1 MENKVFI
8 IKTFQN
14 NEVPAAFSDV
24 KIYVEGQ
31 DIVIRTQEGETYEY
45 PFAAQFLAMSKDAFN
60 LSFTDGKVISS
71 TELLNYID
79 KNNFDI
85 DGSLN
90 HHKSDTP
97 KTTSHQDAQAKETK
111 DAPSQDAQENENGGE
126 SDGDSVAEVQVVEVV
141 KVEEVVVEKVSATQ
155 QGETSNNK
163 LNPVSSEFTNVAEF
177 EVNGAPKR
185 PEVIPS
191 SSASPKDTQEVVY
204 VIERYITSDKF
215 TIGTYQ
221 KGIDINT
228 AEQLIHMGGSRTDA
242 SYSAQYGRITYDG
255 KDSQTDWHV
264 DTQLNGWN
272 YQDGKILRIV
282 SVDNVDSL
290 STVQFRSAMSS
301 DYQLILAGTTEG
313 DKLGLK
319 ANEFAVIYPSKDNTF
334 SVEIEFKQASG
345 ELDDSN
351 KGILDFVVS
360 PSPDVITNQNGSI
373 NLGYTPNDI
382 TVRLGSGDDT
392 VTAGKGEDVYDGGE
406 GHNTLDYSG
415 STGTITFD
423 QSVDISEKL
432 AQFGVQSGDAGQI
445 SISGGKN
452 QYVNGFE
459 TIIGSDHGDTF
470 ILNAKGHTIKGGKG
484 DDTFSIQ
491 GGSNV
496 LQGGEGHNTLDYSRT
511 RGEQNYNT
519 ISVLGRDTDLGVNGI
534 TVDFTQNM
542 TTNNGWNDGGQ
553 DTFRDIQEIIGS
565 SHNDH
570 IILGD
575 NNVNV
580 IEKSGDNYIE
590 AGKGSYIIDGG
601 KDNTVL
607 DYTQV
612 TDAIRVDLN
621 RGQVNKGHNTD
632 ALSNISHVIGSQG
645 GTDFIGK
652 TAGANILVGVD
663 GQNTFTVLNGNNTLY
678 GGLGTNQYT
687 LDSGLSTIWAR
698 GTVNVATVKNSLLT
712 YHGASG
718 EIGQDSDYINRLTYD
733 GGSVTYTTGDGHSTN
748 EITSL
753 NGGIITLH
761 AKGTSSFT
769 AKNGGNNT
777 VFLDEG
783 SLVYGA
789 ENGGEN
795 TITAAANTQLT
806 VLGGKANHTVT
817 LAEASH
823 VALNYADY
831 SKGTLGHTLAIDLAD
846 KRTVSVDND
855 RYIDLLNG
863 DGLVNQIQGLDEGNT
878 VITLSQTRQED
889 MTIDLYGENNTV
901 LVGKGFVDIAV
912 NNANETN
919 KIDYSQLSERLSFD
933 LSSDKGNLYRYDNQ
947 GQLLRDEG
955 ESLTNVNYII
965 GNNANGNV
973 YKATDKFGVTFE
985 TGSGVGNQIIDT
997 NGMHTYLM
1005 KGSKHTYDASELT
1018 QGMTYVYENLANA
1031 GKVTKGDGSIS
1042 TITGI
1047 AGNTATPY
1055 INKIIGTHYN
1065 DTFVFNIDQSSNAS
1079 ADRAISLIT
1088 GGGSNNI
1095 IVNNYTNLN
1104 INRSSEV
1111 TTKPNGENNTLT
1123 LANRGAGASAVDIIN
1138 FEGTSGQNGVARAG
1152 NIADI
1157 FDVSISKYITNAM
1170 VNFNFIDKII
1180 YSGNNQFRAN
1190 WGTAQSVNLTV
1201 NNGNNNVSLFVNG
1214 GNNVI
1219 DLGYTGNTNKTAFV
1233 SYVNTKNTGI
1243 LYDAT
1248 KVDNVV
1254 SFTDGRGHDTLTN
1267 FNVIQGTNGNDSL
1280 TLKSGLKFLS
1290 SSGNDTLIGNGA
1302 VYQLNKTHTQVNAD
1316 FAKGTIAKYQGTS
1329 SDGIDTL
1336 SGAGFNRFINSDTS
1350 IKSTIYAS
1358 HINDMNFEF
1367 KSGQVD
1373 FYSSEKTNNYTWS
1386 GDAILTVHYEN
1397 FNSGITFQNIEG
1409 SRRWEIIKQDGK
1421 SDKSDTTSAI
1431 SVLNG
1436 TDYGDT
1442 YNIIDVKTT
1451 AGLGLNYNKNL
1462 TINAG
1467 KGSDYFRFKHIH
1479 NAITINAV
1487 KNDNGSSD
1495 SYYIDGTTRGSIIIN
1510 SKNANN
1516 QFRLDML
1523 YFKGVINVD
1532 SEGGNDFLLKDIN
1545 FNNTSEYALNINLI
1559 SSDYANEN
1567 NFNFFNRVYR
1577 TNIVLQSGKNIFN
1590 FDKATIYLLNITAD
1604 GKSQNE
1610 FSAKDSSL
1618 NINFTSKGGA
1628 DIFDLN
1634 NIANSG
1640 KNRSIFN
1647 VNDGNNNLQ
1656 GEGNHFT
1663 ISNQSVNLT
1672 INAGVRDDNYIFKN
1686 VNVSNLIINDKGGNN
1701 LFDLSGKFTSSSIT
1715 TGSGNDTFFFNAI
1728 QSGSSI
1734 GLNINAG
1741 NGKNTFNFEGNNSTS
1756 NLVISSGSGND
1767 TFNFNTGSMNQ
1778 LKNSDGS
1785 IQGVKVTVSGGNNV
1799 YNFADANSL
1808 PAQIDGGKGIDRLT
1822 FKGEELSNFD
1832 VFTYTLNQTKNL
1844 EQMDFTAL
1852 LSGKGNIIL
1861 DFSAFKSLYENS
1873 HSDDHLDIYLGSK
1886 DTVSVID
1893 GSEIGWTHTDNT
1905 DGSVTYSNTALG
1917 IGDVTVHYG
1926 EQPPTLT

>member
-31 DIVIRTQEGETYEY
+31 DIVIRTPEGETYEY

-97 KTTSHQDAQAKETK
+97 KTTTHQEAQAKETK
-111 DAPSQDAQENENGGE
+111 DASSQDAQENENGGE
-126 SDGDSVAEVQVVEVV
+126 SDGDAVAEVQVVEVV
-141 KVEEVVVEKVSATQ
+141 NVEEVVVEKVSATQ
-155 QGETSNNK
+155 QGETSDNK

-177 EVNGAPKR
+177 EVNGAPER
-185 PEVIPS
+185 PQVIPS

-204 VIERYITSDKF
+204 VIDRYLTSDKF

-221 KGIDINT
+221 KGIDINA

-242 SYSAQYGRITYDG
+242 SYSAQYGRITYDSR
-255 KDSQTDWHV
+255 DSQTDWYV

-282 SVDNVDSL
+282 SVDNVESL
-290 STVQFRSAMSS
+290 STVQFRSAMNS
-301 DYQLILAGTTEG
+301 DYQLILAGTPEG

-319 ANEFAVIYPSKDNTF
+319 ANEFAVIYPSKDSTF

-345 ELDDSN
+345 ELGDSN

-382 TVRLGSGDDT
+382 TVKLGSGDDT
-392 VTAGKGEDVYDGGE
+392 VTAGKGEDIYDGGE

-415 STGTITFD
+415 LAGAITFD
-423 QSVDISEKL
+423 QSVDISGKL
-432 AQFGVQSGDAGQI
+432 AQFGVQSGDAGQV
-445 SISGGKN
+445 SISGGKT

-459 TIIGSDHGDTF
+459 TIVGSDHGDTF

-484 DDTFSIQ
+484 DDTFSLQ

-511 RGEQNYNT
+511 GVAQDYNA
-519 ISVLGRDTDLGVNGI
+519 ISVLGRDTDLGVNGV
-534 TVDFTQNM
+534 TVDFTQNT

-565 SHNDH
+565 SQNDH

-590 AGKGSYIIDGG
+590 AGNGSYIIDGG
-601 KDNTVL
+601 KENTVL

-621 RGQVNKGHNTD
+621 RGQVSKGHNTD
-632 ALSNISHVIGSQG
+632 VLSNIHHVIGSQG

-652 TAGANILVGVD
+652 TAGVNTLVGVD

-698 GTVNVATVKNSLLT
+698 GTKNVATVNNSLLT

-733 GGSVTYTTGDGHSTN
+733 GGSVTYTAGDGHSTN

-769 AKNGGNNT
+769 AKNGGTNT

-783 SLVYGA
+783 ALVYGA

-795 TITAAANTQLT
+795 TITAATNTQLT
-806 VLGGKANHTVT
+806 VLGGKASHTVT

-831 SKGTLGHTLAIDLAD
+831 SKGTSGLTLAIDLAD
-846 KRTVSVDND
+846 KRTASVDND
-855 RYIDLLNG
+855 SYIDLLKG

-878 VITLSQTRQED
+878 SIKLSQTRQED
-889 MTIDLYGENNTV
+889 MTIDLFGQNNSV

-947 GQLLRDEG
+947 GQSLRDEG

-965 GNNANGNV
+965 GSNANGNV

-1018 QGMTYVYENLANA
+1018 QDITYVYENLANA
-1031 GKVTKGDGSIS
+1031 GIVTKGDGSTS
-1042 TITGI
+1042 TITGR

-1055 INKIIGTHYN
+1055 INKIIGTHYD
-1065 DTFVFNIDQSSNAS
+1065 DTFIFNIDQSSTAS

-1111 TTKPNGENNTLT
+1111 TSKPDGENNTLT
-1123 LANRGAGASAVDIIN
+1123 LANRDAGATAVDIIN

-1157 FDVSISKYITNAM
+1157 FDASISKYITNAM

-1180 YSGNNQFRAN
+1180 YNGNNAFRAN
-1190 WGTAQSVNLTV
+1190 WGDAQSVNLTV
-1201 NNGNNNVSLFVNG
+1201 DNGNNNVSLFVNG

-1219 DLGYTGNTNKTAFV
+1219 DLGYTDSTNKTAFV
-1233 SYVNTKNTGI
+1233 SYVNTKNAGI

-1267 FNVIQGTNGNDSL
+1267 FNVIQGTNGYDTLTGNDTL
-1280 TLKSGLKFLS
+1280 TLKSGLTLIS
-1290 SSGNDTLIGNGA
+1290 SGGNDTLTGNGA

-1316 FAKGTIAKYQGTS
+1316 FAYGKIAKVQGTS
-1329 SDGIDTL
+1329 SDGVDTL
-1336 SGAGFNRFINSDTS
+1336 SGKGFSKFINSTA
-1350 IKSTIYAS
+1350 STKATIHS
-1358 HINDMNFEF
+1358 SLDNDMAFEL
-1367 KSGQVD
+1367 KQGKVD
-1373 FYSSEKTNNYTWS
+1373 FYSNAETSNTIQTDN
-1386 GDAILTVHYEN
+1386 AALTLHYEK
-1397 FNSGITFQNIEG
+1397 FTDSITLNNNTVT
-1409 SRRWEIIKQDGK
+1409 KTDGK
-1421 SDKSDTTSAI
+1421 TDTFTTAAVI
-1431 SVLNG
+1431 NG
-1436 TDYGDT
+1436 TDYGDSYNFSGTLNNHKDLTVNAGQGVDSYLIDGIASNVTINAKENNDISKGETFTIKGILTGSLNIDSKNSNNTFDLNNVRYKGNITVNSKGGNYFFLNQVNSNNTDDNKLNIDLISSGHMDENYFSMTDRITRTFINLQGGKNNFDFNNATTT
-1442 YNIIDVKTT
+1442 YVTVTADNNSQNTFTAKDSSLHINFTSKSGRDMFDLSNITNWGNERSVFNVNDGNNTIKGEGNDFTISDES
-1451 AGLGLNYNKNL
+1451 KNL

-1467 KGSDYFRFKHIH
+1467 D
-1479 NAITINAV
+1479 
-1487 KNDNGSSD
+1487 
-1495 SYYIDGTTRGSIIIN
+1495 
-1510 SKNANN
+1510 
-1516 QFRLDML
+1516 
-1523 YFKGVINVD
+1523 
-1532 SEGGNDFLLKDIN
+1532 
-1545 FNNTSEYALNINLI
+1545 
-1559 SSDYANEN
+1559 
-1567 NFNFFNRVYR
+1567 
-1577 TNIVLQSGKNIFN
+1577 
-1590 FDKATIYLLNITAD
+1590 
-1604 GKSQNE
+1604 
-1610 FSAKDSSL
+1610 
-1618 NINFTSKGGA
+1618 
-1628 DIFDLN
+1628 
-1634 NIANSG
+1634 
-1640 KNRSIFN
+1640 
-1647 VNDGNNNLQ
+1647 
-1656 GEGNHFT
+1656 
-1663 ISNQSVNLT
+1663 
-1672 INAGVRDDNYIFKN
+1672 RDDNYIFKD
-1686 VNVSNLIINDKGGNN
+1686 VNASNLIINDKGGNN
-1701 LFDLSGKFTSSSIT
+1701 TFKLSGQFTSSSIT
-1715 TGSGNDTFFFNAI
+1715 TGDGNDTFFFNALK
-1728 QSGSSI
+1728 SGSST

-1741 NGKNTFNFEGNNSTS
+1741 GGNNTFNFDGDNS
-1756 NLVISSGSGND
+1756 
-1767 TFNFNTGSMNQ
+1767 
-1778 LKNSDGS
+1778 
-1785 IQGVKVTVSGGNNV
+1785 GVKVTVSGGNNV

-1808 PAQIDGGKGIDRLT
+1808 PAQIDGGTGIDRLT
-1822 FKGEELSNFD
+1822 FNGNELSDFD

-1844 EQMDFTAL
+1844 EEMDFIAL

-1861 DFSAFKSLYENS
+1861 DFSAFTSRYENS
-1873 HSDDHLDIYLGSK
+1873 NSDNHLDIYVGNK
-1886 DTVSVID
+1886 NTVSVID
-1893 GSEIGWTHTDNT
+1893 GSNIGWTHSDNA
-1905 DGSVTYSNTALG
+1905 DGSVTYSNPGLTV
-1917 IGDVTVHYG
+1917 GDVTVHYS
-1926 EQPPTLT
+1926 E

>member
-97 KTTSHQDAQAKETK
+97 ETTAQQDTQAKDTK
-111 DAPSQDAQENENGGE
+111 EAQSQDEQENESGGE
-126 SDGDSVAEVQVVEVV
+126 GDGESIAEVQVVEVV

-163 LNPVSSEFTNVAEF
+163 LNPVSSEFINVAEF
-177 EVNGAPKR
+177 EVNGAPER
-185 PEVIPS
+185 PQVIPS
-191 SSASPKDTQEVVY
+191 SSASPKDTHEVVY
-204 VIERYITSDKF
+204 VVDRYLTTDKF
-215 TIGTYQ
+215 NMGTYQ
-221 KGIDINT
+221 KGMDINVV
-228 AEQLIHMGGSRTDA
+228 EQLIRIGGSRTDA
-242 SYSAQYGRITYDG
+242 SYSSQYGRITYDG
-255 KDSQTDWHV
+255 RESKNDWHV

-272 YQDGKILRIV
+272 YQDGKIMRVV

-290 STVQFRSAMSS
+290 SSVKFRSAMSS
-301 DYQLILAGTTEG
+301 DYQLILAGTPEG

-319 ANEFAVIYPSKDNTF
+319 ANEFVVIYPSKDNTF
-334 SVEIEFKQASG
+334 SVEIEFKQDSG

-360 PSPDVITNQNGSI
+360 PSPDAITNQNGSI

-382 TVRLGSGDDT
+382 TVKLGSGDDT

-406 GHNTLDYSG
+406 GRNTLDYSG
-415 STGTITFD
+415 STGAITFD

-432 AQFGVQSGDAGQI
+432 AQFGVQSGDAGQV
-445 SISGGKN
+445 SISGGKS
-452 QYVNGFE
+452 QYVNRFE
-459 TIIGSDHGDTF
+459 TIVGSDHGDTF

-484 DDTFSIQ
+484 DDTFSLQ

-496 LQGGEGHNTLDYSRT
+496 LQGGEGHNTLDYSRAG
-511 RGEQNYNT
+511 GEQNYNT

-534 TVDFTQNM
+534 TVDFTQNT

-553 DTFRDIQEIIGS
+553 DTFSDIQEIIGS
-565 SHNDH
+565 SQNDH

-575 NNVNV
+575 RDVNIV
-580 IEKSGDNYIE
+580 ETVGDNYIE
-590 AGKGSYIIDGG
+590 AGNGSYIIDGG
-601 KDNTVL
+601 KENTVL
-607 DYTQV
+607 DYTRV

-621 RGQVNKGHNTD
+621 RGQVSKGHNTD
-632 ALSNISHVIGSQG
+632 VLSNIHHVIGSQG

-652 TAGANILVGVD
+652 TAGANTLVGVD

-698 GTVNVATVKNSLLT
+698 GTENVATVENSLLT

-718 EIGQDSDYINRLTYD
+718 ETGQDSDYINRLTYD
-733 GGSVTYTTGDGHSTN
+733 GGSVTYTAGDGHSTN

-761 AKGTSSFT
+761 AKGSSSFT
-769 AKNGGNNT
+769 AKNGGTNI

-795 TITAAANTQLT
+795 TITAATNTQLT
-806 VLGGKANHTVT
+806 VLGGKASHTVT
-817 LAEASH
+817 LAETSH

-831 SKGTLGHTLAIDLAD
+831 SKGTSGHTLTIDLAD

-878 VITLSQTRQED
+878 NIKLSQTRQED
-889 MTIDLYGENNTV
+889 MTIDLFGQNNSV

-947 GQLLRDEG
+947 GQPLRDEG

-985 TGSGVGNQIIDT
+985 TGQGEGNTIIETEGD
-997 NGMHTYLM
+997 HTYKLQG
-1005 KGSKHTYDASELT
+1005 KKITYDASELDHGIT
-1018 QGMTYVYENLANA
+1018 FEYQNIASGV
-1031 GKVTKGDGSIS
+1031 VTKNTSES
-1042 TITGI
+1042 TLIGTSTEG
-1047 AGNTATPY
+1047 TSPY
-1055 INKIIGTHYN
+1055 INKIIGTSQD
-1065 DTFVFNIDQSSNAS
+1065 DTFIFNVDQRNGTAN
-1079 ADRAISLIT
+1079 DVISLIT
-1088 GGGSNNI
+1088 GGGNNDI
-1095 IVNNYTNLN
+1095 TVKNYGILDINNTDT
-1104 INRSSEV
+1104 S
-1111 TTKPNGENNTLT
+1111 KPDGEKNTLT
-1123 LANRGAGASAVDIIN
+1123 LAYGDNGTSSVDIIN
-1138 FEGTSGQNGVARAG
+1138 FDGSSGQKGTVKIG
-1152 NIADI
+1152 TVSDI
-1157 FDVSISKYITNAM
+1157 LDTAVSGYLTKSVID
-1170 VNFNFIDKII
+1170 FNFIDKIN
-1180 YSGNNQFRAN
+1180 YTGNNDFRAN
-1190 WGTAQSVNLTV
+1190 WGTAQSVHLTV
-1201 NNGNNNVSLFVNG
+1201 DNGDKNVSLFVNG

-1219 DLGYTGNTNKTAFV
+1219 DLGYTGGLNETAFA
-1233 SYVNTKNTGI
+1233 SYVNTKNAGI
-1243 LYDAT
+1243 IYDAT
-1248 KVDNVV
+1248 KADNIV
-1254 SFTDGRGHDTLTN
+1254 SFTDGRGHDKLTN
-1267 FNVIQGTNGNDSL
+1267 FNVIQGTNGNDTL
-1280 TLKSGLKFLS
+1280 TLKSGLKLIS
-1290 SSGNDTLIGNGA
+1290 SSGNDTLTGNGA

-1329 SDGIDTL
+1329 SYGIDTL
-1336 SGAGFNRFINSDTS
+1336 SGTGFSKFINSTAS
-1350 IKSTIYAS
+1350 TKATIYS
-1358 HINDMNFEF
+1358 SLDNDMAFEL
-1367 KSGQVD
+1367 KQGNVD
-1373 FYSSEKTNNYTWS
+1373 FYSNVKTSNTIQTDN
-1386 GDAILTVHYEN
+1386 AALTLHYEK
-1397 FNSGITFQNIEG
+1397 FTDSITLDNNTVT
-1409 SRRWEIIKQDGK
+1409 KTDGK
-1421 SDKSDTTSAI
+1421 TDTFTTAAVI
-1431 SVLNG
+1431 NG
-1436 TDYGDT
+1436 TDYGDS
-1442 YNIIDVKTT
+1442 YNIIDVNTT
-1451 AGLGLNYNKNL
+1451 EGLGLNYNQSL

-1467 KGSDYFRFKHIH
+1467 KGSDSFRFTHIH
-1479 NAITINAV
+1479 NEITINAV
-1487 KNDNGSSD
+1487 KNDNDNSD
-1495 SYYIDGTTRGSIIIN
+1495 SYYIDGDTVGNIIIN

-1516 QFRLDML
+1516 YFSLDWL
-1523 YFKGVINVD
+1523 FFKGSINVD
-1532 SEGGNDFLLKDIN
+1532 SEGGNDFLLREVN
-1545 FNNTSEYALNINLI
+1545 FNNNRAYALNINLI
-1559 SSDYANEN
+1559 SSDYLNEN
-1567 NFNFFNRVYR
+1567 NFKISDKVYR
-1577 TNIVLQSGKNIFN
+1577 TNITLQGGKNIFN
-1590 FDKATIYLLNITAD
+1590 VEDATTYLLNVTAD
-1604 GKSQNE
+1604 EKSHNV
-1610 FSAKDSSL
+1610 FNAKDSMV
-1618 NINFTSKGGA
+1618 NINFTSKYGS
-1628 DIFDLN
+1628 DEFILDNIN
-1634 NIANSG
+1634 NDKN
-1640 KNRSIFN
+1640 NRSVFN

-1656 GEGNHFT
+1656 GEGNYFT
-1663 ISNQSVNLT
+1663 IINKSHQLT
-1672 INAGVRDDNYIFKN
+1672 INAGVRDDHYNFKN
-1686 VNVSNLIINDKGGNN
+1686 VNASNLIINDKGGNN
-1701 LFDLSGKFTSSSIT
+1701 FFDLSGKFTSSTIT
-1715 TGSGNDTFFFNAI
+1715 TGGGNDTFFFNAI
-1728 QSGSSI
+1728 QLGSSS

-1741 NGKNTFNFEGNNSTS
+1741 EGNNTFKFEGNNSTS

-1767 TFNFNTGSMNQ
+1767 TFNFNAGSMNQ

-1799 YNFADANSL
+1799 YNFADEKSL

-1832 VFTYTLNQTKNL
+1832 VFTYTLNQTKNI

-1861 DFSAFKSLYENS
+1861 DFYAFKSLYENS

-1893 GSEIGWTHTDNT
+1893 GSEIGWTQTDNT

-1917 IGDVTVHYG
+1917 IGYVTVHYG
-1926 EQPPTLT
+1926 EQPPTLA

>member
-31 DIVIRTQEGETYEY
+31 DIVIRTEEGETYEY

-97 KTTSHQDAQAKETK
+97 EISSHPNAQAKDAK
-111 DAPSQDAQENENGGE
+111 DTQSEDTQESEAGGE
-126 SDGDSVAEVQVVEVV
+126 GDGDSVAEVQVVEVV

-177 EVNGAPKR
+177 EVNGAPER
-185 PEVIPS
+185 PQVIPS

-221 KGIDINT
+221 KGIDINA
-228 AEQLIHMGGSRTDA
+228 AEQLIHMGGSRIDA

-255 KDSQTDWHV
+255 RDSQTDWHV

-301 DYQLILAGTTEG
+301 DYQLILAGTPEG

-334 SVEIEFKQASG
+334 SVEIAFKQASG
-345 ELDDSN
+345 QLDDSN

-360 PSPDVITNQNGSI
+360 PSPDAIINQNGSI
-373 NLGYTPNDI
+373 NLGYTPNDMTI
-382 TVRLGSGDDT
+382 KLGSGDDT

-415 STGTITFD
+415 AAGAITFD
-423 QSVDISEKL
+423 QSVNISGKL
-432 AQFGVQSGDAGQI
+432 AQFDIQSDHTGQV

-459 TIIGSDHGDTF
+459 IIVGSDHGDTF
-470 ILNAKGHTIKGGKG
+470 ILNAKGHMIKGGKG
-484 DDTFSIQ
+484 DDIFSLQ

-511 RGEQNYNT
+511 GGAQDYNT
-519 ISVLGRDTDLGVNGI
+519 ILVLGRDTDLGVNGV
-534 TVDFTQNM
+534 TVDFTQNT

-553 DTFRDIQEIIGS
+553 DTFSDIQEIIGS
-565 SHNDH
+565 SQNDH

-601 KDNTVL
+601 KGNTVL

-612 TDAIRVDLN
+612 IDAIRVDLN

-632 ALSNISHVIGSQG
+632 TLSNISHVIGSQG

-652 TAGANILVGVD
+652 TAGANTLVAVNGL
-663 GQNTFTVLNGNNTLY
+663 NTFTVLNGNNTLY

-687 LDSGLSTIWAR
+687 LDTGLSTIWAR
-698 GTVNVATVKNSLLT
+698 GKENVATVKNSLLT
-712 YHGASG
+712 YHGTSG
-718 EIGQDSDYINRLTYD
+718 ETGQDGDYVNQLTYD
-733 GGSVTYTTGDGHSTN
+733 GGSVTYTAGEGHSTN

-769 AKNGGNNT
+769 AKNGGTNT

-806 VLGGKANHTVT
+806 VLGGKASHTVT
-817 LAEASH
+817 LAETSH

-846 KRTVSVDND
+846 KRTASVDND

-878 VITLSQTRQED
+878 AITLSQTRQED
-889 MTIDLYGENNTV
+889 MTIDLYGQNNTV

-933 LSSDKGNLYRYDNQ
+933 LSSDKGNLYRYDSQ
-947 GQLLRDEG
+947 GQPLRDEG

-973 YKATDKFGVTFE
+973 YKATDKFAVTFE
-985 TGSGVGNQIIDT
+985 TGSGVGNLIIDT

-1005 KGSKHTYDASELT
+1005 KGSRHTYDASELT

-1104 INRSSEV
+1104 INSSSDV
-1111 TTKPNGENNTLT
+1111 TSKPDGENNTLV
-1123 LANRGAGASAVDIIN
+1123 LANRDAGASAVDIIN
-1138 FEGTSGQNGVARAG
+1138 FEGTSGQNGVAKAG

-1157 FDVSISKYITNAM
+1157 FDASISKYIINAM

-1180 YSGNNQFRAN
+1180 YSGSNQFRAN

-1201 NNGNNNVSLFVNG
+1201 NNGNKNVSLFVNG

-1219 DLGYTGNTNKTAFV
+1219 DLGYTDSSNKTAFV
-1233 SYVNTKNTGI
+1233 SYVNTKNAGI

-1248 KVDNVV
+1248 KADHIV

-1267 FNVIQGTNGNDSL
+1267 FNMIQGANGNDTL
-1280 TLKSGLKFLS
+1280 TLKSGLTLIS
-1290 SSGNDTLIGNGA
+1290 SGGNDTLTGNGA
-1302 VYQLNKTHTQVNAD
+1302 VYQLNKAHTQVNAD
-1316 FAKGTIAKYQGTS
+1316 FAKGTIAKDQGTS
-1329 SDGIDTL
+1329 SDGVDTL
-1336 SGAGFNRFINSDTS
+1336 SGTGFSKFINSTASTKAS
-1350 IKSTIYAS
+1350 IYSS
-1358 HINDMNFEF
+1358 LDNDMAFEL
-1367 KSGQVD
+1367 KQGNVD
-1373 FYSSEKTNNYTWS
+1373 FYSNASTSNTIQTDN
-1386 GDAILTVHYEN
+1386 AALTLHYEK
-1397 FNSGITFQNIEG
+1397 FTNS
-1409 SRRWEIIKQDGK
+1409 IILNNNTVTKTDGK
-1421 SDKSDTTSAI
+1421 TDTFTTAA
-1431 SVLNG
+1431 VFNG
-1436 TDYGDT
+1436 TNYGDN
-1442 YNIIDVKTT
+1442 YNLSGTI
-1451 AGLGLNYNKNL
+1451 NNNKNL
-1462 TINAG
+1462 IINTG
-1467 KGSDYFRFKHIH
+1467 KG
-1479 NAITINAV
+1479 V
-1487 KNDNGSSD
+1487 D
-1495 SYYIDGTTRGSIIIN
+1495 SYLINGITSNVTIYAKENNSMNESEIFTIKGDINGVLNIN
-1510 SKNANN
+1510 SANSN
-1516 QFRLDML
+1516 NKFILSDVQ
-1523 YFKGVINVD
+1523 YKGNIIVD
-1532 SEGGNDFLLKDIN
+1532 SKGGNEFLIN
-1545 FNNTSEYALNINLI
+1545 DANKQNNSYYALNINLS
-1559 SSDYANEN
+1559 SSDNRDTN
-1567 NFNFFNRVYR
+1567 NFNFSNRITRVFIDIKGG
-1577 TNIVLQSGKNIFN
+1577 NNV
-1590 FDKATIYLLNITAD
+1590 FDFENANTSNATITAD
-1604 GKSQNE
+1604 SSSKNE
-1610 FSAKDSSL
+1610 FSAKNSSMYVTF
-1618 NINFTSKGGA
+1618 NSKSGIDNFYLSEITNWKTE
-1628 DIFDLN
+1628 
-1634 NIANSG
+1634 
-1640 KNRSIFN
+1640 RTTFN
-1647 VNDGNNNLQ
+1647 VNDGNNKI
-1656 GEGNHFT
+1656 EGSGNNFT
-1663 ISNQSVNLT
+1663 ISNGSLNLT
-1672 INAGVRDDNYIFKN
+1672 INAGIRDEHYIFKN
-1686 VNVSNLIINDKGGNN
+1686 VNANNLIVNDKGGDNI
-1701 LFDLSGKFTSSSIT
+1701 FDLSGKFSSSNIT

-1728 QSGSSI
+1728 QSGSST

-1741 NGKNTFNFEGNNSTS
+1741 EGKNTFNFEGNNSTS

-1767 TFNFNTGSMNQ
+1767 IFNFNAGSLNQ
-1778 LKNSDGS
+1778 LKNSDGT

-1861 DFSAFKSLYENS
+1861 DFSVFKSAYENS

-1893 GSEIGWTHTDNT
+1893 GGVIGWTHTDNT

-1917 IGDVTVHYG
+1917 IGDVTVHYS
-1926 EQPPTLT
+1926 EQPPTLA